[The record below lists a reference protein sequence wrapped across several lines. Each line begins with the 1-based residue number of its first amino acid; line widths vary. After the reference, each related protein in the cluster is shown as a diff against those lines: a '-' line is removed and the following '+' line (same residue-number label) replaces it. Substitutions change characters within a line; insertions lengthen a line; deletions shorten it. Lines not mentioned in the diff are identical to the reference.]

1 MGDELRGKYFS
12 FLFIFILFFIFF
24 LFSLVVAYFAFFCY
38 ARNTHTQT
46 LSRLID
52 DRVVS
57 CRFVSFLDVSCP
69 FSLGSEAGQA
79 ALRQSNE
86 LNATPIRRQM
96 IVAKSKISYPR
107 LASALALTSLL
118 PLLLLSL
125 PLLLPLLG

>member
-12 FLFIFILFFIFF
+12 FLFIFILFFLFFF

-57 CRFVSFLDVSCP
+57 CLLVSFLDVSCP

-79 ALRQSNE
+79 ALRCGNLTNS
-86 LNATPIRRQM
+86 TRRRS
-96 IVAKSKISYPR
+96 VDK
-107 LASALALTSLL
+107 
-118 PLLLLSL
+118 
-125 PLLLPLLG
+125 